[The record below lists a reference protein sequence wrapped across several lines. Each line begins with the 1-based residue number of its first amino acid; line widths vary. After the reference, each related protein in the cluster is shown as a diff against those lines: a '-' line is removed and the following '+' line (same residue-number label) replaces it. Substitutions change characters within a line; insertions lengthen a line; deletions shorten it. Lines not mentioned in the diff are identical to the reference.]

1 MQEIDLDFSQALR
14 LDSMLKIIGVAQ
26 TGGMAKLLIQSGEVQ
41 VNGEVERR
49 RGRKL
54 QPGDVVD
61 VAGAGTYRVVAQTR
75 DS

>member
-14 LDSMLKIIGVAQ
+14 LDSMLKIVGVAQ